1 LGELRAVTVFA
12 GVDEAALDRI
22 EARSRSLDVKDGA
35 QIFSQGDAA
44 DSVYAITGGANVRIG
59 TMGRGNKSLMV
70 EVFGVGEIFGEIG
83 VIDGGIRS
91 ADAFADGRVR
101 LLRISSAVFLA
112 ALGEHAA
119 LGGNLCRLLAAR
131 LRRTFT
137 LVEDATFESVE
148 TRLARQILY
157 LARRNGRRTA
167 QGLVLA
173 GRFRQGD
180 LADLLGTTN
189 RSIITI
195 LNAWRISGLV
205 AYDANRAQLTVTD
218 ETKLHAMISS
228 TDDNA

>member
-1 LGELRAVTVFA
+1 MGELRAVTVFA
-12 GVDEAALDRI
+12 GVDDAALDRI

-35 QIFSQGDAA
+35 QIFGQGDAA
-44 DSVYAITGGANVRIG
+44 DAIYAITRGGSVRIG
-59 TMGRGNKSLMV
+59 TIGRGNKSLMV

-148 TRLARQILY
+148 KRLARQILY
-157 LARRNGRRTA
+157 LARRNGRHTE
-167 QGLVLA
+167 QGVVLA
-173 GRFRQGD
+173 GRFRQSD

-195 LNAWRISGLV
+195 LNAWRTSGLV
-205 AYDANRAQLTVTD
+205 VYDANRAQLTVAD
-218 ETKLHAMISS
+218 VSKLQAMINS
-228 TDDNA
+228 TDDGS